1 MGESNKKVSP
11 GDTFFKNIFKNMDAE
26 FNKIMN
32 SFDMD
37 AEFNRL
43 LNNYNNAYFGGAEGA
58 VSFTQLTLRRL
69 RVITCSANESC
80 SLSWK

>member
-1 MGESNKKVSP
+1 
-11 GDTFFKNIFKNMDAE
+11 MDAE

-43 LNNYNNAYFGGAEGA
+43 LNNYNNTYFGGAQGK
-58 VSFTQLTLRRL
+58 VLYTQLTLRRL
-69 RVITCSANESC
+69 T
-80 SLSWK
+80 